1 MEIELKRI
9 KKEAV
14 KDFNDFVHY
23 VTIEAILNVAKYSN
37 YSLDD
42 IFEYNNLEFY
52 LDKIYNCFDTDFY
65 RKQNVAFFQNQ
76 LKKFNTHHIRR
87 VEYDIYDWI

>member
-52 LDKIYNCFDTDFY
+52 LDKIYNCFEIKHNSLNIYLFE
-65 RKQNVAFFQNQ
+65 FFKNYSSI
-76 LKKFNTHHIRR
+76 LNTAL
-87 VEYDIYDWI
+87 